1 MKTSVVA
8 IFAATA
14 HGNGI
19 SLPSCGHWTPT
30 YPRNQEYNNSASIS
44 TEKLNVHLIAHTHDD
59 PGWLRTVD
67 QYYTERVDYILDTV
81 VTELAK
87 NPNRRFMYV
96 EQSFF
101 QRWWR
106 EQSEETK
113 HLVKKFV
120 KSGQLDLTANG
131 GWVMHDEATP
141 HYTTMLDQ
149 TTFGHKFLLEEF
161 GVRPRIGWQIDPF
174 GHSSTQGSLLS
185 AGIGFDGLYFARM
198 DYQDYD
204 KRLREKNLEF
214 LWKASPSRNETVF
227 TGMIQGGYGA
237 PGGFMFS
244 EDIPIK
250 DDPCLHDNN
259 ICDRI
264 KSFVDQSLD
273 RASYTKG
280 NHIFWPMGSDMEY
293 INALRWFKNLDKL
306 IHYGNQEGRV
316 NILYSTLGEYTD
328 LKLQDKSIEWAVKT
342 DDFFPYANSQNAYWS
357 GYFTSRPALKRY
369 TRVANNLL
377 QSIRHLEVW
386 TKQKFSHVNHLA
398 ASVGLVLHHD
408 SLSGTEKQV
417 VADDYAERLADG
429 VTQGHLRLREI
440 LSSASLDLCLLTNV
454 SICNATNTLNP
465 FTFIVY
471 NPLPFAATFNVNL
484 PIASSNAK
492 VERSNGT
499 TVSSAV
505 LSAVPVYSKP
515 LAHAAANELIVESLV
530 PPLSWET
537 FHVTPRNAPEHAP
550 APPSSDAVVLENE
563 FLCARVNSVSGSLES
578 LTDKRSNTTIQV
590 TSKFKY
596 YQSFSR
602 EGDGTSSGA
611 YLFHPNTSKVHPLPS
626 VSTHECRQTP
636 IVTSCYFHFGEWAT
650 LDYRLHSWDR
660 SLVVEWKVGQ
670 IPIDDNQGK
679 EVILRFDTSLKTE
692 KKWYTDS
699 NGLEFVERVRDFRET
714 WNLTLHNEEE
724 RVAAN
729 YVPITIAAYLRD
741 ENTQFNVIT
750 DRAQGA
756 SSLKDGS
763 LEIMIHRRLLGD
775 DYRGVG
781 ESLNETETVFYS
793 QYPARYHDD

>member
-113 HLVKKFV
+113 HLVKKLV

-149 TTFGHKFLLEEF
+149 TTFGHKFLLKEF

-174 GHSSTQGSLLS
+174 GHSSTQGLLLS
-185 AGIGFDGLYFARM
+185 VGIGFDGLYFARM

-227 TGMIQGGYGA
+227 TG
-237 PGGFMFS
+237 
-244 EDIPIK
+244 
-250 DDPCLHDNN
+250 
-259 ICDRI
+259 
-264 KSFVDQSLD
+264 
-273 RASYTKG
+273 

-293 INALRWFKNLDKL
+293 INTLRWFKNLDKL

-328 LKLQDKSIEWAVKT
+328 LILQDKSIEWAVKT
-342 DDFFPYANSQNAYWS
+342 DDFFPYANSQNTYWS

-369 TRVANNLL
+369 TRVANSLL

-386 TKQKFSHVNHLA
+386 TKQKFSNVNHLA

-417 VADDYAERLADG
+417 VADDYTERLAEG

-440 LSSASLDLCLLTNV
+440 LSSASLDLCLLANV

-484 PIASSNAK
+484 PIASSSAK

-515 LAHAAANELIVESLV
+515 LAHSAANELIVESLV

-550 APPSSDAVVLENE
+550 APLSSDAVVFENE
-563 FLCARVNSVSGSLES
+563 FLRARVNSVSGSLES
-578 LTDKRSNTTIQV
+578 LTDKQSNTTIQV
-590 TSKFKY
+590 T
-596 YQSFSR
+596 
-602 EGDGTSSGA
+602 E
-611 YLFHPNTSKVHPLPS
+611 H
-626 VSTHECRQTP
+626 
-636 IVTSCYFHFGEWAT
+636 
-650 LDYRLHSWDR
+650 
-660 SLVVEWKVGQ
+660 
-670 IPIDDNQGK
+670 
-679 EVILRFDTSLKTE
+679 
-692 KKWYTDS
+692 
-699 NGLEFVERVRDFRET
+699 
-714 WNLTLHNEEE
+714 
-724 RVAAN
+724 
-729 YVPITIAAYLRD
+729 
-741 ENTQFNVIT
+741 
-750 DRAQGA
+750 
-756 SSLKDGS
+756 
-763 LEIMIHRRLLGD
+763 LLGLTSFIQIHQKFILCHPFQLMNA
-775 DYRGVG
+775 YKH
-781 ESLNETETVFYS
+781 L
-793 QYPARYHDD
+793 